1 MALSSVSAT
10 GIRSDPFRRDAAA
23 PFQNRGTRDLVPP
36 AAVHILRLP
45 PKQPRNAGGPR
56 PAPLPSAH
64 PTQNF
69 TQFKIAIARGWAIKS
84 ELPGL
89 GRDIAMAAH
98 SRLLSVG
105 ILLVAGLTSLPLQL
119 AVAQSAASSQPAT
132 SLMASGD
139 SSVRLLANIAVI
151 LTCTLIIV
159 GGLFVF
165 FRRGYASQKPGGR
178 FLCRPSAPFSFFR
191 R

>member
-1 MALSSVSAT
+1 
-10 GIRSDPFRRDAAA
+10 
-23 PFQNRGTRDLVPP
+23 
-36 AAVHILRLP
+36 
-45 PKQPRNAGGPR
+45 
-56 PAPLPSAH
+56 
-64 PTQNF
+64 
-69 TQFKIAIARGWAIKS
+69 
-84 ELPGL
+84 
-89 GRDIAMAAH
+89 MAAR

-119 AVAQSAASSQPAT
+119 AIAQSAASSQPAT

-165 FRRGYASQKPGGR
+165 FRRGYASQETWGPISVQTLGTIFFFPTLILLAVYLELPKDAITTILGAFLGYLFGRSSSGGGSTQASDPSVVSEGGPR
-178 FLCRPSAPFSFFR
+178 LRPASGADLRAPEDEPAHTPAR
-191 R
+191 AAPDEGPMRAAA

>member
-1 MALSSVSAT
+1 
-10 GIRSDPFRRDAAA
+10 
-23 PFQNRGTRDLVPP
+23 
-36 AAVHILRLP
+36 
-45 PKQPRNAGGPR
+45 
-56 PAPLPSAH
+56 
-64 PTQNF
+64 
-69 TQFKIAIARGWAIKS
+69 
-84 ELPGL
+84 
-89 GRDIAMAAH
+89 MAAR

-119 AVAQSAASSQPAT
+119 AIAQSAASSQPAT

-165 FRRGYASQKPGGR
+165 FRRGYASQESSGGGSTQASDPSVVSEGGPR
-178 FLCRPSAPFSFFR
+178 LRPASGADLRAPEDEPAHTPAR
-191 R
+191 AAPDEGPMRAAA